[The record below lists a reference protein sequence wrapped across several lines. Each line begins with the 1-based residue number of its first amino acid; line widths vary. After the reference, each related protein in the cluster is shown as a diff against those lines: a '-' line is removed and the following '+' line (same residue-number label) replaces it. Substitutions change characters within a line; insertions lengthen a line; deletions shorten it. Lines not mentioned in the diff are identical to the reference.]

1 MTERLRVQRERDFS
15 PHHVLLGVAYNALED
30 AEKKRP
36 GYFNY
41 ELACI
46 TFSALALEALGNAFG
61 AKFIPRWNDF
71 ESASPIAKL
80 RLICQRFDIEPDFG
94 KEPWATTLWL
104 VRFRNKV
111 AHAKPE
117 FIREDKIITREEYDK
132 LRSQYPE
139 AKLETEISLQNAQRA
154 FNCVHDIH
162 IMLCERIP
170 PEQIGGL
177 IADGWSSQAGLYQ

>member
-1 MTERLRVQRERDFS
+1 MPRRS
-15 PHHVLLGVAYNALED
+15 G
-30 AEKKRP
+30 
-36 GYFNY
+36 
-41 ELACI
+41 LATSTTNWPVI

-61 AKFIPRWNDF
+61 EKFNPRWEDF

-80 RLICQRFDIEPDFG
+80 RLVCQRFEIVPDFG
-94 KEPWATTLWL
+94 KEPWSTTLWL

-117 FIREDKIITREEYDK
+117 FIKEEKIITREEYDK
-132 LRSQYPE
+132 LGGQCPE
-139 AKLETEISLQNAQRA
+139 SKLEKQVSLENAQRA
-154 FNCVHDIH
+154 FPCIRDIH

-177 IADGWSSQAGLYQ
+177 IADGWSSQAGLYK

>member
-1 MTERLRVQRERDFS
+1 MDQLRVQRERDFS
-15 PHHVLLGVAYNALED
+15 PHHILLGAAYTALED
-30 AEKKRP
+30 SKEKRP

-61 AKFIPRWNDF
+61 NKFIDRWGDF

-80 RLICQRFDIEPDFG
+80 RLVCQRFEITPNFER
-94 KEPWATTLWL
+94 KPWSTALWL
-104 VRFRNKV
+104 VKFRNKV

-117 FIREDKIITREEYDK
+117 FIKEERVLTRAEYDA
-132 LRSQYPE
+132 LRMEYP
-139 AKLETEISLQNAQRA
+139 ASKLEKQVSLENAEKA
-154 FNCVHDIH
+154 FACVHDIH

-170 PEQIGGL
+170 ANKIAGL
-177 IADGWSSQAGLYQ
+177 IADGWSSQAGVYQ